1 MQTAG
6 MRASVLSW
14 MLVLLLPWAV
24 TAPAVEDATCLKCHQ
39 DADAD
44 MHFDLEAMKQSVH
57 GDTACTDCHEDLADM
72 KEDHDDARPVDC
84 AGCHEDEVKAYRASE
99 HGRATAGGVKEA
111 ATCVECHGLPHA
123 MLASSNT
130 NAPTHFTRIPAL
142 CGECHARAD
151 VMALYKPRKQFA
163 VIDYSNSVHGVS
175 LKLEEKHSAVCT
187 DCHGT
192 HGVQKA
198 TSPESPMHWQSIA
211 KTCGACHE
219 KEAKAFEASVH
230 GKAVAEGIREAPVC
244 TDCHGE
250 HTIAA
255 IKDARA
261 SVSPA
266 HIPETCGQCHASER
280 IASEY
285 ALPSGVLDT
294 YMESFHGLASQIGGV
309 AAANCASCHG
319 YHDILPSTDTASS
332 IHPSR
337 LPETCGKCHAG
348 IGTRLA
354 RGELRIHQQPGAAG
368 GSSGVTAIVVKVY
381 IGLILLVIG
390 GMVVFNAADYTAKV
404 RQHIREVRAQ
414 PGAAL
419 RMTPL
424 LRVQHAIL
432 VVTFLVLVY
441 TGFTHKYPNTVWA
454 WPFRVLEDG
463 AALRSLLHR
472 VAGWAFSALF
482 VLHLLLLVF
491 TPRGRLY
498 MRHLWPRWHD
508 GLDAIRLFRRNIGLG
523 GPGPRAR
530 IFNFAEKAEYW
541 ALVWGSV
548 VMIVTGVMLIFN
560 SFVLSHLSPVWLE
573 VAQVVH
579 LYEAILA
586 SLAILVWHFYW
597 VIFDPHEYPMNTAWL
612 IGAKK
617 PLHGAAPDEKHP
629 AESAKV

>member
-1 MQTAG
+1 MNKPIIPLRCLT
-6 MRASVLSW
+6 LSAA
-14 MLVLLLPWAV
+14 LLLLPPFLPS
-24 TAPAVEDATCLKCHQ
+24 APAVEDAVCLKCHQ

-44 MHFDLEAMKQSVH
+44 MHFDLDAMKASVH
-57 GDTACTDCHEDLADM
+57 GDTACTDCHEDLAKM
-72 KEDHDDARPVDC
+72 KEDHDDALPVNC

-99 HGRATAGGVKEA
+99 HGKANAKDVKEA
-111 ATCVECHGLPHA
+111 ATCLGCHGLPHA

-130 NAPTHFTRIPAL
+130 NAPTHYTRIPAT
-142 CGECHARAD
+142 CGACHAKAD
-151 VMALYKPRKQFA
+151 VMAQFNPRKQFA

-175 LKLEEKHSAVCT
+175 LKLEDRHAAVCT

-192 HGVQKA
+192 HGVQKG
-198 TSPESPMHWQSIA
+198 TSAESPMYWQSIA
-211 KTCGACHE
+211 KTCGKCHE
-219 KEAKAFEASVH
+219 KESRAFEASIH

-255 IKDARA
+255 VKDAKA
-261 SVSPA
+261 SVSAA
-266 HIPETCGQCHASER
+266 HIPETCGQCHSSER
-280 IASEY
+280 ITTQY
-285 ALPSGVLDT
+285 ALKSGVLDT

-319 YHDILPSTDTASS
+319 YHDILPSKDPASS
-332 IHPSR
+332 IHADN
-337 LPETCGKCHAG
+337 LPQTCGKCHAG
-348 IGTRLA
+348 IGNRLA
-354 RGELRIHQQPGAAG
+354 RGEMKIHQAPGSKAG
-368 GSSGVTAIVVKVY
+368 KSPVINILVRVY
-381 IGLILLVIG
+381 VALILLVIG
-390 GMVVFNAADYTAKV
+390 GMVVFNLADYTAKV
-404 RQHIREVRAQ
+404 RAHVREVRSH

-432 VVTFLVLVY
+432 VITFVLLVY
-441 TGFTHKYPNTVWA
+441 TGFTHKYPNGVWA
-454 WPFRVLEDG
+454 WPFRALEDG
-463 AALRSLLHR
+463 AALRSLIHR
-472 VAGWAFSALF
+472 VAGWAFAALF

-491 TPRGRLY
+491 TPRGRQY
-498 MRHLWPRWHD
+498 MRHLCPRWHD
-508 GLDAIRLFRRNIGLG
+508 ALDAGRLFRRNLGLG

-530 IFNFAEKAEYW
+530 LFNFAEKAEYW

-573 VAQVVH
+573 VAQVIH

-586 SLAILVWHFYW
+586 TLAIVVWHFYW

-612 IGAKK
+612 IGRKK
-617 PLHGAAPDEKHP
+617 PLHGGEPDEKHP
-629 AESAKV
+629 AE